1 MMKSSFQLGRVLD
14 IPIGV
19 NYTWFIIFAL
29 ITVSL
34 AMVHFPEN
42 YPFWPDQTYWLAGL
56 VASLLFFGSV
66 VAHELAHSVVAI
78 SSGIP
83 VKSITLFV
91 FGGVAQITREA
102 SKPRTELVMSLAGPL
117 SSLLLAGLFFVIS
130 LATLYLSQ
138 PMSAIADWL
147 ASVNL
152 VLALFNLIP
161 GFPLDGG
168 RVLRSIVW
176 WATDNHRL
184 ASRVASLMGQ
194 GVSYLFIIVGVF
206 TMFRGE
212 WLNGLWLAFIGW
224 FLDNAA
230 GESYRQVVLQDAV
243 RGYTARDLMTRD
255 CPTVDSNRSL
265 SELVHDY
272 ILPAGRRCF
281 LVTDND
287 QLTGIVTLHNIKAVP
302 RDQWG
307 ETPVSRV
314 MTPVERLKSVKPT
327 DEVLTILQRM
337 DEEDVNQMPV
347 VEDGVVVGMIGRDS
361 LLHFLRTRSDLGI

>member
-1 MMKSSFQLGRVLD
+1 MKSSFQLGRVLG

-34 AMVHFPEN
+34 AMAYFPEN
-42 YPFWPDQTYWLAGL
+42 YPFWSQRTYWLMGL

-66 VAHELAHSVVAI
+66 IAHELAHSAVAI

-130 LATLYLSQ
+130 LATLYLSK
-138 PMSAIADWL
+138 PLSAIAGWL
-147 ASVNL
+147 ATINL

-168 RVLRSIVW
+168 RVLRSIIW
-176 WATDNHRL
+176 WTTNNYRL
-184 ASRVASLMGQ
+184 ASRIASIIGQ
-194 GVSYLFIIVGVF
+194 GVSYLFIIVGIF

-230 GESYRQVVLQDAV
+230 GQSYRQVVLQDAL

-255 CPTVDSNRSL
+255 CPTVGGGQSL
-265 SELVHDY
+265 SQLVHDH

-281 LVTDND
+281 LVTDGD
-287 QLTGIVTLHNIKAVP
+287 RLTGIVTLHNVRTVQ
-302 RDQWG
+302 RDHWD

-314 MTPVERLKSVKPT
+314 MTPVEQLKSVQPT

-347 VEDGVVVGMIGRDS
+347 VEGGVVVGMIGRDS
-361 LLHFLRTRSDLGI
+361 LLHFLRTRSELGI